1 MKWLQL
7 RVHKSG
13 TAVSKNE
20 FRRIPHVRCVSL
32 AQGCPRYVFYNRGIL
47 FEEASNTLIDLQER
61 TKEQSHSL
69 VHALVPGRW
78 LQRAQFLNASPC
90 SITSDEIRNLD
101 MSGLHLTLKTSHKI
115 AAGWRM
121 VKHLR
126 IQCCYTSIHQSNSQT
141 QSTAF
146 KRTPNQNL
154 GVAQTWTWGSV
165 WDWRR
170 TSAKTWRYSAHYRKW
185 VQHEGMWSFDGIV
198 DSIYLNAFHQS

>member
-1 MKWLQL
+1 M
-7 RVHKSG
+7 
-13 TAVSKNE
+13 SKNE
-20 FRRIPHVRCVSL
+20 FSRIPHIRCVSL

-69 VHALVPGRW
+69 VHALLPGRW

-90 SITSDEIRNLD
+90 SVTSDEIRNLD

-126 IQCCYTSIHQSNSQT
+126 IQCCYTSFTHQYTSQT
-141 QSTAF
+141 QSTALPISP
-146 KRTPNQNL
+146 KSKSRRGTNLDLRQCMGLAENL
-154 GVAQTWTWGSV
+154 GKHLALRCSNIC
-165 WDWRR
+165 
-170 TSAKTWRYSAHYRKW
+170 KW
-185 VQHEGMWSFDGIV
+185 VQHEGM
-198 DSIYLNAFHQS
+198 